1 MSDLWDRLRLRVVPA
16 LLTAFGVMLL
26 TAGLLSYADPTTAGP
41 VPSETPVVETL
52 PPDATDVAISS
63 ATPSASPSVEPST
76 SPGTSPSTSPSSS
89 AAASPTPRIT
99 PDPTLKPGTR
109 AVATRVVVPGLD
121 IDLPIIKGPP
131 GYPPCRVALYLK
143 ELKQPGEKGATY
155 LYAHARTGMFLP
167 FLDASKVNNGR
178 RMLSMLVQVYTSD
191 NKLHL
196 YEINQ
201 VRRHQRSLDQALN
214 ARSDQLWLQT
224 SEGPNSS
231 YPKLMVV
238 AKPLST
244 GPASYGD
251 SHPKAR
257 PVDCG

>member
-1 MSDLWDRLRLRVVPA
+1 MSDLWDRIRLRVVPA

-26 TAGLLSYADPTTAGP
+26 TGGLLSYADPATAGP
-41 VPSETPVVETL
+41 EPSETPVVETL
-52 PPDATDVAISS
+52 PPDATDVAIASPS
-63 ATPSASPSVEPST
+63 PPVSPSIEPSQSPSDSPSLSPSASPTP
-76 SPGTSPSTSPSSS
+76 
-89 AAASPTPRIT
+89 AAT

-121 IDLPIIKGPP
+121 IDLPVIKGPP
-131 GYPPCRVALYLK
+131 GYPPCKVALYLK

-167 FLDASKVNNGR
+167 FLEASKVNNGR
-178 RMLSMLVQVYTSD
+178 RMLGMLVQVYTSD

-244 GPASYGD
+244 GAASYGD
-251 SHPKAR
+251 AHPKAR

>member
-1 MSDLWDRLRLRVVPA
+1 
-16 LLTAFGVMLL
+16 
-26 TAGLLSYADPTTAGP
+26 
-41 VPSETPVVETL
+41 
-52 PPDATDVAISS
+52 
-63 ATPSASPSVEPST
+63 
-76 SPGTSPSTSPSSS
+76 
-89 AAASPTPRIT
+89 
-99 PDPTLKPGTR
+99 
-109 AVATRVVVPGLD
+109 
-121 IDLPIIKGPP
+121 
-131 GYPPCRVALYLK
+131 
-143 ELKQPGEKGATY
+143 
-155 LYAHARTGMFLP
+155 MFLP

-201 VRRHQRSLDQALN
+201 VRRHQRSLNQALN

-231 YPKLMVV
+231 YPKPMVV

>member
-26 TAGLLSYADPTTAGP
+26 TGGLLSYADPATAGP
-41 VPSETPVVETL
+41 EPSETPVIETL
-52 PPDATDVAISS
+52 PPDATDVAIASQ
-63 ATPSASPSVEPST
+63 TPSPSVSPSIEPSV
-76 SPGTSPSTSPSSS
+76 SPSDLPSLTPTDSP
-89 AAASPTPRIT
+89 PPT

-109 AVATRVVVPGLD
+109 AVATRVIVPGLG
-121 IDLPIIKGPP
+121 IDLPIMKGPA
-131 GYPPCRVALYLK
+131 GYPPCNVALYLK

-167 FLDASKVNNGR
+167 FLEASKVNNGK
-178 RMLSMLVQVYTSD
+178 RMLGMLVQVYTSD
-191 NKLHL
+191 NELHI

-251 SHPKAR
+251 AHPKAR
-257 PVDCG
+257 PVDCE

>member
-16 LLTAFGVMLL
+16 LLTAFGVMLV

-52 PPDATDVAISS
+52 PPDATDVAIAS
-63 ATPSASPSVEPST
+63 ATPSASPAVDPST
-76 SPGTSPSTSPSSS
+76 SPGTSPSNSPSSS
-89 AAASPTPRIT
+89 ASASPTPRIT

-178 RMLSMLVQVYTSD
+178 RMLGMLVQVYTSD

>member
-1 MSDLWDRLRLRVVPA
+1 MSDLWDRIRLRAAPA

-26 TAGLLSYADPTTAGP
+26 TGGLLSYADPTTAGP
-41 VPSETPVVETL
+41 EPSETPVIETL
-52 PPDATDVAISS
+52 PPDATDVAI
-63 ATPSASPSVEPST
+63 ASPSPSPSIEPSE
-76 SPGTSPSTSPSSS
+76 SASDSPSVSPSVS
-89 AAASPTPRIT
+89 AAPTPT

-121 IDLPIIKGPP
+121 IDLPIIKGPA
-131 GYPPCRVALYLK
+131 GYPPCNVALYLK

-167 FLDASKVNNGR
+167 FLEASKVNNGR
-178 RMLSMLVQVYTSD
+178 RMLGMLVQVYTSD

-251 SHPKAR
+251 AHPKPR
-257 PVDCG
+257 PVNCE

>member
-1 MSDLWDRLRLRVVPA
+1 MSDLWDRIRLRVVPA

-26 TAGLLSYADPTTAGP
+26 TGGLLSYADPTTAGP
-41 VPSETPVVETL
+41 VPSETPVIETL
-52 PPDATDVAISS
+52 PPDATDVAI
-63 ATPSASPSVEPST
+63 ASPSPSV
-76 SPGTSPSTSPSSS
+76 SPSPSDSPSTSPSGSPS
-89 AAASPTPRIT
+89 LSPSASPTPQPT

-121 IDLPIIKGPP
+121 IDLPIVKGPP
-131 GYPPCRVALYLK
+131 GYPPCNVALYLK

-167 FLDASKVNNGR
+167 FLEASKINNGR
-178 RMLSMLVQVYTSD
+178 RMLGMLVQVYTSD

>member
-1 MSDLWDRLRLRVVPA
+1 
-16 LLTAFGVMLL
+16 ML
-26 TAGLLSYADPTTAGP
+26 
-41 VPSETPVVETL
+41 
-52 PPDATDVAISS
+52 
-63 ATPSASPSVEPST
+63 
-76 SPGTSPSTSPSSS
+76 
-89 AAASPTPRIT
+89 
-99 PDPTLKPGTR
+99 
-109 AVATRVVVPGLD
+109 
-121 IDLPIIKGPP
+121 
-131 GYPPCRVALYLK
+131 
-143 ELKQPGEKGATY
+143 
-155 LYAHARTGMFLP
+155 GMI
-167 FLDASKVNNGR
+167 
-178 RMLSMLVQVYTSD
+178 VQVYTSD

-257 PVDCG
+257 PIDCG

>member
-16 LLTAFGVMLL
+16 LLTAFGVMLV

-52 PPDATDVAISS
+52 PPDATDVAIAS
-63 ATPSASPSVEPST
+63 ATPSASPAVDPST
-76 SPGTSPSTSPSSS
+76 SPGTSPSNSPSNS
-89 AAASPTPRIT
+89 ASASPTPRIT

-109 AVATRVVVPGLD
+109 ALATRVVVPGLD

-178 RMLSMLVQVYTSD
+178 RMLGMLVQVYTSD

-201 VRRHQRSLDQALN
+201 VRRHQRSLDRRSTRAPTSSGCRPRRAPTAATEADGRGQAALDG
-214 ARSDQLWLQT
+214 AGL
-224 SEGPNSS
+224 P
-231 YPKLMVV
+231 
-238 AKPLST
+238 
-244 GPASYGD
+244 GD

>member
-16 LLTAFGVMLL
+16 LLTAFGVMLV

-52 PPDATDVAISS
+52 PPDATDVAIAS

-89 AAASPTPRIT
+89 ASASPTPRIT

-178 RMLSMLVQVYTSD
+178 RMLGMLVQVYTSD

>member
-16 LLTAFGVMLL
+16 LLTAFGVMLV

-52 PPDATDVAISS
+52 PPDATDVAIAS
-63 ATPSASPSVEPST
+63 ATPSASPAVDPST
-76 SPGTSPSTSPSSS
+76 SPGTSPSNSPSSS
-89 AAASPTPRIT
+89 ASASPTPRIT

-109 AVATRVVVPGLD
+109 ALATRVVVPGLD

-178 RMLSMLVQVYTSD
+178 RMLGMLVQVYTSD